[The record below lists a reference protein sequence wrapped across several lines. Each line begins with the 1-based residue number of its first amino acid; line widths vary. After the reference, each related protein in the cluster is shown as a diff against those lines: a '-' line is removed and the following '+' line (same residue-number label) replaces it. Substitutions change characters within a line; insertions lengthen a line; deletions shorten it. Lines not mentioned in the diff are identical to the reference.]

1 MDYGPMSID
10 AFTYGSH
17 SVKGRCEYMS
27 VATVRFWPKAE
38 AARFRLPIRGLSCG
52 NTLQSRLRHLSRVL
66 ERGE

>member
-27 VATVRFWPKAE
+27 VATVRFWPRVPFHACRRK
-38 AARFRLPIRGLSCG
+38 
-52 NTLQSRLRHLSRVL
+52 QSSADFPFKSNVCYGDSYRAHTPV
-66 ERGE
+66 